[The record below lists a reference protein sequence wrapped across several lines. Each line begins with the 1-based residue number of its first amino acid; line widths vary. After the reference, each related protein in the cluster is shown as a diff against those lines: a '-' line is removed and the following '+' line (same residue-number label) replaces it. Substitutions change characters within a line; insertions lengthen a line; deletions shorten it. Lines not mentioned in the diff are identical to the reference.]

1 MKNIISVIIV
11 IILWEYRYQVLSAIQ
26 EVTSS
31 LMVVL

>member
-11 IILWEYRYQVLSAIQ
+11 IVLWEYKQQVLSAIQ
-26 EVTSS
+26 EATSS

>member
-11 IILWEYRYQVLSAIQ
+11 IVLWEHRYQVLSAIQ
-26 EVTSS
+26 EATSS